1 MKGAVKTKRK
11 GSVRSGGGEGGPSSE
26 GLDHSPYDGRK
37 NGPGESD
44 SEDEGLEDYRRGGY
58 HPVKLGDTF
67 KNGRYR
73 VESKL
78 GWGHFSTVW
87 LAFDC
92 KTKVTWL
99 KVWGLPRA
107 LQRVEEN
114 LRAAALQF
122 RFSQR

>member
-11 GSVRSGGGEGGPSSE
+11 GSARSGGGEGGPSAE
-26 GLDHSPYDGRK
+26 GIEHSPYDGRK
-37 NGPGESD
+37 NGSGESD

-67 KNGRYR
+67 KNGRYK

-87 LAFDC
+87 LALDC
-92 KTKVTWL
+92 KTKVIWL
-99 KVWGLPRA
+99 KVWGFSRA
-107 LQRVEEN
+107 QR
-114 LRAAALQF
+114 RG
-122 RFSQR
+122 RDCIS